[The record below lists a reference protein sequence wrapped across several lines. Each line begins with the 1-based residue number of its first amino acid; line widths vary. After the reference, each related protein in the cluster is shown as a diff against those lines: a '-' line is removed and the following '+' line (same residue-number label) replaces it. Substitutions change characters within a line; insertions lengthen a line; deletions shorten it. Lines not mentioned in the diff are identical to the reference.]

1 MKCPR
6 WAILL
11 LTAVLSWPAFGQDRG
26 GHEPLPAGQKAS
38 LPQLRYTIQV
48 GAFKNI
54 DNAVHL
60 TEKLL
65 ARQIIAYRF
74 INASGLHT
82 VCIGQFPSRREAVER
97 AAELKSAGIIQDYA
111 IIVVKE
117 KPATRQEETVGTQP
131 SEPKSEKAADDFEE
145 LKGLTLESIQKEGKA
160 QEIAPGTVRISPERQ
175 QLIGVRFGTVEKRTL
190 QKVIR
195 TVGRID
201 YDEKRIGIVS
211 PKISGWVEELY
222 VDFTGRYVRKGEP
235 LLTIYSP
242 ELVSTQEEYLLALKA
257 KQDWSK
263 SPFAEVTEGGNLL
276 AESARRRLKL
286 WDISDAQIQAL
297 EKNRE
302 PKKTLTLYSP
312 FTGYVL
318 EKMVNK
324 GRFVDAGM
332 AIYKIVDLSV
342 VWLIADI
349 YESELPAI
357 RAGQPATIEMSY
369 YPGES
374 FTGKAIYIYPY
385 MDAQTRTAKVR
396 YEFANPHG
404 KLKPEMFA
412 DVQIAVRLGEK
423 LAVPEGAVI
432 DTGVRKVVIV
442 DRGSGYFEPRQV
454 KLGFK
459 AGEVFEV
466 LEGLKAGE
474 RVVTSAN
481 FLIDSESKLK
491 EAVGGMGHQH

>member
-1 MKCPR
+1 MKR
-6 WAILL
+6 LVWAILL
-11 LTAVLSWPAFGQDRG
+11 WAAVSTGAVSSRAQHPP
-26 GHEPLPAGQKAS
+26 GHGAGS
-38 LPQLRYTIQV
+38 P
-48 GAFKNI
+48 
-54 DNAVHL
+54 
-60 TEKLL
+60 E
-65 ARQIIAYRF
+65 
-74 INASGLHT
+74 
-82 VCIGQFPSRREAVER
+82 
-97 AAELKSAGIIQDYA
+97 SA
-111 IIVVKE
+111 K
-117 KPATRQEETVGTQP
+117 TT
-131 SEPKSEKAADDFEE
+131 DDFDE
-145 LKGLTLESIQKEGKA
+145 LKGLTLKSVQKEGKV
-160 QEIAPGTVRISPERQ
+160 QEIAPGTVQISPERQ
-175 QLIGVRFGTVEKRTL
+175 QLIGVRIGTVEPRAL

-211 PKISGWVEELY
+211 PKISGWIEELY
-222 VDFTGRYVRKGEP
+222 ADFTGRFVRKGEP

-257 KQDWSK
+257 RQDWSK
-263 SPFAEVTEGGNLL
+263 SPFSEVSEGGTLL
-276 AESARRRLKL
+276 VDSARRRLRL
-286 WDISDAQIQAL
+286 WDISDAQVKAL
-297 EKNRE
+297 EESRE

-312 FTGYVL
+312 FTGHVL

-324 GRFVDAGM
+324 GQFVDAGM
-332 AIYKIVDLSV
+332 ALFKIADLSV

-349 YESELPAI
+349 YESELSAI
-357 RAGQPATIEMSY
+357 RVGQPAAIQMSY
-369 YPGES
+369 YPGET
-374 FTGKAIYIYPY
+374 FTGKAIYIYPT

-412 DVQIAVRLGEK
+412 NVEITVRLGDK

-432 DTGVRKVVIV
+432 DTGIRKVVIV
-442 DRGSGYFEPRQV
+442 DRGSGYFEPREV
-454 KLGFK
+454 RLGVK

-466 LEGLKAGE
+466 LDGLKAGE